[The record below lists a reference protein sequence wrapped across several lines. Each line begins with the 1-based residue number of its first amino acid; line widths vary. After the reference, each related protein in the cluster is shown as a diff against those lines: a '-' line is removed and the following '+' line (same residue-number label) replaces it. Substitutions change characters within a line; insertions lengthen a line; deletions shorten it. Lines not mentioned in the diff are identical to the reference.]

1 MLPTEDELLSP
12 NQAAPRLGVSA
23 DTLRRRAAVAMEQG
37 ERRIRRVYHRSRH
50 DFLATEAVWR
60 EFAWPAK
67 VGRPTKKQQSRSS
80 KPKPRAPDSPE
91 SSAPE

>member
-1 MLPTEDELLSP
+1 MLSTEDELLSP

-23 DTLRRRAAVAMEQG
+23 DTLRRRAASAMEQG

-67 VGRPTKKQQSRSS
+67 VGRPPKQRPRSS
-80 KPKPRAPDSPE
+80 SKSDPRTSETPE

>member
-1 MLPTEDELLSP
+1 MLPPTEDELLSP

-23 DTLRRRAAVAMEQG
+23 DTLRRRAATAMEQG

-67 VGRPTKKQQSRSS
+67 VGRPTKSQSS
-80 KPKPRAPDSPE
+80 KPKPRTPDTPE
-91 SSAPE
+91 SPAQNS

>member
-1 MLPTEDELLSP
+1 MLSTEDELLSP

-23 DTLRRRAAVAMEQG
+23 DTLRRRAASAMEQG

-67 VGRPTKKQQSRSS
+67 VGRPTKQPRSS
-80 KPKPRAPDSPE
+80 KPSPHAPDTPE
-91 SSAPE
+91 SPAQE